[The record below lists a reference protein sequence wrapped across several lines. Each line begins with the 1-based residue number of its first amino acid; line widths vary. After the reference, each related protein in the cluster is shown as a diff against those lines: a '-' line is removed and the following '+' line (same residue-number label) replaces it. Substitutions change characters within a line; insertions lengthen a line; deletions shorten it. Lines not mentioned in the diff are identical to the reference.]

1 MIYPKEI
8 IELYEQLCL
17 QESESQRIEAKR
29 CSDTVSDSVMQT
41 VCAFANEVGLEYGY
55 LLLGVSEP
63 DDEHKNYWVSGVSD
77 SDRVLDQIQTNCR
90 NQFKVV
96 VNIDAGMAIIENKT
110 VIAVKVFELDP
121 ASKPCSF
128 LSSGKNKKNFT
139 KTGIWR
145 RGLNGD
151 YEATVDELQSIY
163 SQKQGLSYENTF
175 LPNVTWDDIDPEKI
189 DEYRRLRR
197 KVRQDSP
204 ELDYDDVTLLDTF
217 NLIRQKDDAIQP
229 NIAGL
234 LLFGTNVA
242 LRKHLPMIRVDY
254 IRHRGSQWID
264 DDEQRFLY
272 TKDFRESLLTLIPR
286 LEAMILDDIPEY
298 FNLEENALQ
307 RTDRPFLP
315 QKVVREAVVNM
326 VMHRDYAVNQPSQVN
341 RFSNRLEL
349 QNAGYSLKPLEDL
362 GNAKSITRNPLIAAV
377 LYDLK
382 FAETKG
388 SGVNTMRSLLKKAKL
403 SPPVFHSNQDNNQF
417 KATLLLQH
425 LMREEQLEWLKLF
438 SEYNLS
444 DNEAV
449 ALVLAR
455 ETGFVDNSGLREI
468 SGLDTLAASKLLGKL
483 RDKHLL
489 DKFGKGQYTF
499 YLLSD
504 LASNIDDK
512 PTKLDD
518 KPTKLDDKPTKL
530 DDKPTKLD
538 DKPTKLDDKPTKLDD
553 KPTKLD
559 ELLEDLGNRS
569 SFGQIRIVIAML
581 CLEQPCSAE
590 FIAEKLNRNQQYVSK
605 NYLKKLIDSWYLT
618 YIYPEQPNHPEQ
630 AYRTTDKGREWL
642 TEKGIIN
649 DKQ

>member
-189 DEYRRLRR
+189 EEYRRLRR

-217 NLIRQKDDAIQP
+217 NLIRQKDGAIQP

-403 SPPVFHSNQDNNQF
+403 SPPIFHSNQDNNQF

-538 DKPTKLDDKPTKLDD
+538 DKPTKLD
-553 KPTKLD
+553 

-569 SFGQIRIVIAML
+569 SFGQISIVIAML

-618 YIYPEQPNHPEQ
+618 YIYPEQPNYPEQ

>member
-1 MIYPKEI
+1 M
-8 IELYEQLCL
+8 
-17 QESESQRIEAKR
+17 
-29 CSDTVSDSVMQT
+29 
-41 VCAFANEVGLEYGY
+41 
-55 LLLGVSEP
+55 
-63 DDEHKNYWVSGVSD
+63 
-77 SDRVLDQIQTNCR
+77 
-90 NQFKVV
+90 
-96 VNIDAGMAIIENKT
+96 
-110 VIAVKVFELDP
+110 
-121 ASKPCSF
+121 
-128 LSSGKNKKNFT
+128 
-139 KTGIWR
+139 
-145 RGLNGD
+145 
-151 YEATVDELQSIY
+151 
-163 SQKQGLSYENTF
+163 
-175 LPNVTWDDIDPEKI
+175 
-189 DEYRRLRR
+189 
-197 KVRQDSP
+197 RQDSP

-217 NLIRQKDDAIQP
+217 NLIRQKDGAIQP

-538 DKPTKLDDKPTKLDD
+538 DKPTKLDDKPTKLD
-553 KPTKLD
+553 

-569 SFGQIRIVIAML
+569 SFGQISIVIAML

>member
-217 NLIRQKDDAIQP
+217 NLIRQKDGAIQP

-468 SGLDTLAASKLLGKL
+468 SGLDTSAASKLLGKL

-530 DDKPTKLD
+530 D
-538 DKPTKLDDKPTKLDD
+538 
-553 KPTKLD
+553 

-569 SFGQIRIVIAML
+569 SFGQISIVIAML

>member
-151 YEATVDELQSIY
+151 YEATLDELQSIY

-189 DEYRRLRR
+189 EEYRRLRR

>member
-189 DEYRRLRR
+189 EEYRRLRR

-217 NLIRQKDDAIQP
+217 NLIRQKDGAIQP

-254 IRHRGSQWID
+254 IRHRGSQWI

-489 DKFGKGQYTF
+489 DKLGKGQHTF

-504 LASNIDDK
+504 LASNI
-512 PTKLDD
+512 
-518 KPTKLDDKPTKL
+518 DDKPTKL

-569 SFGQIRIVIAML
+569 SFGQISIVIAML

>member
-1 MIYPKEI
+1 
-8 IELYEQLCL
+8 
-17 QESESQRIEAKR
+17 
-29 CSDTVSDSVMQT
+29 MQT

-121 ASKPCSF
+121 ASKLCSF

-189 DEYRRLRR
+189 EEYRRLRR

-217 NLIRQKDDAIQP
+217 NLIRQKDGAIQP

-254 IRHRGSQWID
+254 IKHRGSQWID

-512 PTKLDD
+512 PTKLD
-518 KPTKLDDKPTKL
+518 
-530 DDKPTKLD
+530 
-538 DKPTKLDDKPTKLDD
+538 
-553 KPTKLD
+553 

-569 SFGQIRIVIAML
+569 SFGQISIVIAML

>member
-1 MIYPKEI
+1 M
-8 IELYEQLCL
+8 
-17 QESESQRIEAKR
+17 
-29 CSDTVSDSVMQT
+29 
-41 VCAFANEVGLEYGY
+41 
-55 LLLGVSEP
+55 
-63 DDEHKNYWVSGVSD
+63 
-77 SDRVLDQIQTNCR
+77 
-90 NQFKVV
+90 
-96 VNIDAGMAIIENKT
+96 
-110 VIAVKVFELDP
+110 
-121 ASKPCSF
+121 
-128 LSSGKNKKNFT
+128 
-139 KTGIWR
+139 
-145 RGLNGD
+145 
-151 YEATVDELQSIY
+151 
-163 SQKQGLSYENTF
+163 
-175 LPNVTWDDIDPEKI
+175 
-189 DEYRRLRR
+189 
-197 KVRQDSP
+197 RQDSP

-559 ELLEDLGNRS
+559 DKPTKLDDKPTKLDDKPTKLDELLEDLGNRS
-569 SFGQIRIVIAML
+569 SFGQISIVIAML

-605 NYLKKLIDSWYLT
+605 NYLKELIDSWYLT

>member
-1 MIYPKEI
+1 M
-8 IELYEQLCL
+8 

-151 YEATVDELQSIY
+151 YEATLDELQSIY

-189 DEYRRLRR
+189 EEYRRLRR

-569 SFGQIRIVIAML
+569 SFEQISIVIAML

-605 NYLKKLIDSWYLT
+605 NYLKELIDSWYLT

>member
-189 DEYRRLRR
+189 EEYRRLRR

-217 NLIRQKDDAIQP
+217 NLIRQKDGAIQP

-417 KATLLLQH
+417 KAILLLQH

-538 DKPTKLDDKPTKLDD
+538 DKPTKLDDKPTKLD
-553 KPTKLD
+553 

-569 SFGQIRIVIAML
+569 SFGQISIVIAML

>member
-189 DEYRRLRR
+189 EEYRRLRR

-217 NLIRQKDDAIQP
+217 NLIRQKDGVIQP

-468 SGLDTLAASKLLGKL
+468 SSLDTLAASKLLGKL

-538 DKPTKLDDKPTKLDD
+538 DKPTKLDDKPTKLD
-553 KPTKLD
+553 

-569 SFGQIRIVIAML
+569 SFGQISIVIAML

>member
-1 MIYPKEI
+1 
-8 IELYEQLCL
+8 
-17 QESESQRIEAKR
+17 
-29 CSDTVSDSVMQT
+29 
-41 VCAFANEVGLEYGY
+41 
-55 LLLGVSEP
+55 
-63 DDEHKNYWVSGVSD
+63 
-77 SDRVLDQIQTNCR
+77 
-90 NQFKVV
+90 
-96 VNIDAGMAIIENKT
+96 
-110 VIAVKVFELDP
+110 
-121 ASKPCSF
+121 
-128 LSSGKNKKNFT
+128 
-139 KTGIWR
+139 
-145 RGLNGD
+145 
-151 YEATVDELQSIY
+151 
-163 SQKQGLSYENTF
+163 
-175 LPNVTWDDIDPEKI
+175 
-189 DEYRRLRR
+189 
-197 KVRQDSP
+197 
-204 ELDYDDVTLLDTF
+204 
-217 NLIRQKDDAIQP
+217 
-229 NIAGL
+229 
-234 LLFGTNVA
+234 
-242 LRKHLPMIRVDY
+242 
-254 IRHRGSQWID
+254 
-264 DDEQRFLY
+264 
-272 TKDFRESLLTLIPR
+272 
-286 LEAMILDDIPEY
+286 
-298 FNLEENALQ
+298 
-307 RTDRPFLP
+307 
-315 QKVVREAVVNM
+315 M
-326 VMHRDYAVNQPSQVN
+326 VMNRDYAVNQPSQVN

-403 SPPVFHSNQDNNQF
+403 SPPIFHSNQDNNQF

-538 DKPTKLDDKPTKLDD
+538 DKPTKLDDKPTKLD
-553 KPTKLD
+553 

-569 SFGQIRIVIAML
+569 SFGQISIVIAML

-618 YIYPEQPNHPEQ
+618 YIYPEQPNYPEQ

>member
-151 YEATVDELQSIY
+151 YEATLDELQSIY

-189 DEYRRLRR
+189 EEYRRLRR

-538 DKPTKLDDKPTKLDD
+538 DKPTKLD
-553 KPTKLD
+553 

>member
-77 SDRVLDQIQTNCR
+77 SERVLDQIQTNCR

-189 DEYRRLRR
+189 EEYRRLRR

-217 NLIRQKDDAIQP
+217 NLIRQKDGAIQP

-538 DKPTKLDDKPTKLDD
+538 DKPTKLDDKPTKLD
-553 KPTKLD
+553 

-569 SFGQIRIVIAML
+569 SFGQISIVIAML

>member
-77 SDRVLDQIQTNCR
+77 SDRVLDQILTNCR

-189 DEYRRLRR
+189 EEYRRLRR

-217 NLIRQKDDAIQP
+217 NLIRQKDGAIQP

-403 SPPVFHSNQDNNQF
+403 SPPIFHSNQDNNQF

-538 DKPTKLDDKPTKLDD
+538 
-553 KPTKLD
+553 

-569 SFGQIRIVIAML
+569 SFGQISIVIAML

>member
-1 MIYPKEI
+1 M
-8 IELYEQLCL
+8 
-17 QESESQRIEAKR
+17 
-29 CSDTVSDSVMQT
+29 
-41 VCAFANEVGLEYGY
+41 N
-55 LLLGVSEP
+55 
-63 DDEHKNYWVSGVSD
+63 
-77 SDRVLDQIQTNCR
+77 
-90 NQFKVV
+90 
-96 VNIDAGMAIIENKT
+96 
-110 VIAVKVFELDP
+110 
-121 ASKPCSF
+121 
-128 LSSGKNKKNFT
+128 
-139 KTGIWR
+139 
-145 RGLNGD
+145 
-151 YEATVDELQSIY
+151 
-163 SQKQGLSYENTF
+163 
-175 LPNVTWDDIDPEKI
+175 
-189 DEYRRLRR
+189 
-197 KVRQDSP
+197 
-204 ELDYDDVTLLDTF
+204 
-217 NLIRQKDDAIQP
+217 
-229 NIAGL
+229 
-234 LLFGTNVA
+234 
-242 LRKHLPMIRVDY
+242 
-254 IRHRGSQWID
+254 
-264 DDEQRFLY
+264 
-272 TKDFRESLLTLIPR
+272 
-286 LEAMILDDIPEY
+286 
-298 FNLEENALQ
+298 
-307 RTDRPFLP
+307 
-315 QKVVREAVVNM
+315 
-326 VMHRDYAVNQPSQVN
+326 RDYAVNQPSQVN

-403 SPPVFHSNQDNNQF
+403 SPPIFHSNQDNNQF

-538 DKPTKLDDKPTKLDD
+538 
-553 KPTKLD
+553 

-569 SFGQIRIVIAML
+569 SFGQISIVIAML

>member
-217 NLIRQKDDAIQP
+217 NLIRQKDGAIQP

-569 SFGQIRIVIAML
+569 SFGQISIVIAML

>member
-217 NLIRQKDDAIQP
+217 NLIRQKDGAIQP

-388 SGVNTMRSLLKKAKL
+388 SGVNTMRFLLKKAKL

-538 DKPTKLDDKPTKLDD
+538 
-553 KPTKLD
+553 

>member
-17 QESESQRIEAKR
+17 QESESQRQRIEAKR

-77 SDRVLDQIQTNCR
+77 SDRVLDQILTNCR

-189 DEYRRLRR
+189 EEYRRLRR

-217 NLIRQKDDAIQP
+217 NLIRQKDGAIQP

-403 SPPVFHSNQDNNQF
+403 SPPIFHSNQDNNQF

-538 DKPTKLDDKPTKLDD
+538 
-553 KPTKLD
+553 

-569 SFGQIRIVIAML
+569 SFGQISIVIAML

>member
-1 MIYPKEI
+1 M
-8 IELYEQLCL
+8 
-17 QESESQRIEAKR
+17 
-29 CSDTVSDSVMQT
+29 
-41 VCAFANEVGLEYGY
+41 
-55 LLLGVSEP
+55 
-63 DDEHKNYWVSGVSD
+63 
-77 SDRVLDQIQTNCR
+77 
-90 NQFKVV
+90 
-96 VNIDAGMAIIENKT
+96 
-110 VIAVKVFELDP
+110 
-121 ASKPCSF
+121 
-128 LSSGKNKKNFT
+128 
-139 KTGIWR
+139 
-145 RGLNGD
+145 
-151 YEATVDELQSIY
+151 
-163 SQKQGLSYENTF
+163 
-175 LPNVTWDDIDPEKI
+175 
-189 DEYRRLRR
+189 
-197 KVRQDSP
+197 
-204 ELDYDDVTLLDTF
+204 
-217 NLIRQKDDAIQP
+217 
-229 NIAGL
+229 
-234 LLFGTNVA
+234 
-242 LRKHLPMIRVDY
+242 
-254 IRHRGSQWID
+254 
-264 DDEQRFLY
+264 
-272 TKDFRESLLTLIPR
+272 
-286 LEAMILDDIPEY
+286 
-298 FNLEENALQ
+298 
-307 RTDRPFLP
+307 
-315 QKVVREAVVNM
+315 REAVVNM
-326 VMHRDYAVNQPSQVN
+326 VMNRDYAVNQPSQVN

-538 DKPTKLDDKPTKLDD
+538 
-553 KPTKLD
+553 

-569 SFGQIRIVIAML
+569 SFEQISIVIAML

-605 NYLKKLIDSWYLT
+605 NYLKELIDSWYLT

>member
-254 IRHRGSQWID
+254 IRHRGSQWI

-538 DKPTKLDDKPTKLDD
+538 DKPTKLD
-553 KPTKLD
+553 

-569 SFGQIRIVIAML
+569 SFGQISIVIAML

>member
-77 SDRVLDQIQTNCR
+77 TDRVLDQIQTNCR

-175 LPNVTWDDIDPEKI
+175 LPNVTWNDIDPEKI
-189 DEYRRLRR
+189 EEYRRLRR

-217 NLIRQKDDAIQP
+217 NLIRQKDGAIQP

-538 DKPTKLDDKPTKLDD
+538 DKPTKLD
-553 KPTKLD
+553 

-569 SFGQIRIVIAML
+569 SFGQISIVIAML

>member
-217 NLIRQKDDAIQP
+217 NLIRQKDGAIQP

-468 SGLDTLAASKLLGKL
+468 SGLDTSAASKLLGKL

-518 KPTKLDDKPTKL
+518 KPTKLD
-530 DDKPTKLD
+530 
-538 DKPTKLDDKPTKLDD
+538 
-553 KPTKLD
+553 

-569 SFGQIRIVIAML
+569 SFGQISIVIAML

>member
-77 SDRVLDQIQTNCR
+77 SDRVLDQILTNCR

-189 DEYRRLRR
+189 EEYRRLRR

-217 NLIRQKDDAIQP
+217 NLIRQKDGAIQP

-403 SPPVFHSNQDNNQF
+403 SPPIFHSNQDNNQF

-530 DDKPTKLD
+530 D
-538 DKPTKLDDKPTKLDD
+538 
-553 KPTKLD
+553 

-569 SFGQIRIVIAML
+569 SFGQISIVIAML

>member
-217 NLIRQKDDAIQP
+217 NLIRQKDGAIQP

-538 DKPTKLDDKPTKLDD
+538 DKPTKLD
-553 KPTKLD
+553 

-569 SFGQIRIVIAML
+569 SFGQISIVIAML

>member
-217 NLIRQKDDAIQP
+217 NLIRQKDGAIQP

-538 DKPTKLDDKPTKLDD
+538 DKPTKLDDKPTKLD
-553 KPTKLD
+553 

-569 SFGQIRIVIAML
+569 SFGQISIVIAML

>member
-151 YEATVDELQSIY
+151 YEATLDELQSIY

-189 DEYRRLRR
+189 EEYRRLRR

-489 DKFGKGQYTF
+489 DKFRKGQYTF

-538 DKPTKLDDKPTKLDD
+538 DKPTKLDDKPTKLD
-553 KPTKLD
+553 

-569 SFGQIRIVIAML
+569 SFEQISIVIAML

-605 NYLKKLIDSWYLT
+605 NYLKELIDSWYLT

>member
-151 YEATVDELQSIY
+151 YEATLDELQSIY

-189 DEYRRLRR
+189 EEYRRLRR

-538 DKPTKLDDKPTKLDD
+538 DKPTKLDDKPTKLD
-553 KPTKLD
+553 

>member
-1 MIYPKEI
+1 M
-8 IELYEQLCL
+8 
-17 QESESQRIEAKR
+17 
-29 CSDTVSDSVMQT
+29 
-41 VCAFANEVGLEYGY
+41 
-55 LLLGVSEP
+55 
-63 DDEHKNYWVSGVSD
+63 
-77 SDRVLDQIQTNCR
+77 
-90 NQFKVV
+90 
-96 VNIDAGMAIIENKT
+96 
-110 VIAVKVFELDP
+110 
-121 ASKPCSF
+121 
-128 LSSGKNKKNFT
+128 
-139 KTGIWR
+139 
-145 RGLNGD
+145 
-151 YEATVDELQSIY
+151 
-163 SQKQGLSYENTF
+163 
-175 LPNVTWDDIDPEKI
+175 
-189 DEYRRLRR
+189 
-197 KVRQDSP
+197 
-204 ELDYDDVTLLDTF
+204 
-217 NLIRQKDDAIQP
+217 
-229 NIAGL
+229 
-234 LLFGTNVA
+234 
-242 LRKHLPMIRVDY
+242 
-254 IRHRGSQWID
+254 
-264 DDEQRFLY
+264 
-272 TKDFRESLLTLIPR
+272 
-286 LEAMILDDIPEY
+286 
-298 FNLEENALQ
+298 
-307 RTDRPFLP
+307 
-315 QKVVREAVVNM
+315 REAVVNM
-326 VMHRDYAVNQPSQVN
+326 VMNRDYAVNQPSQVN

-403 SPPVFHSNQDNNQF
+403 SPPIFHSNQDNNQF

-530 DDKPTKLD
+530 D
-538 DKPTKLDDKPTKLDD
+538 
-553 KPTKLD
+553 

-569 SFGQIRIVIAML
+569 SFGQISIVIAML

-618 YIYPEQPNHPEQ
+618 YIYPEQPNYPEQ

>member
-1 MIYPKEI
+1 
-8 IELYEQLCL
+8 
-17 QESESQRIEAKR
+17 
-29 CSDTVSDSVMQT
+29 
-41 VCAFANEVGLEYGY
+41 
-55 LLLGVSEP
+55 
-63 DDEHKNYWVSGVSD
+63 
-77 SDRVLDQIQTNCR
+77 
-90 NQFKVV
+90 
-96 VNIDAGMAIIENKT
+96 
-110 VIAVKVFELDP
+110 
-121 ASKPCSF
+121 
-128 LSSGKNKKNFT
+128 
-139 KTGIWR
+139 
-145 RGLNGD
+145 
-151 YEATVDELQSIY
+151 
-163 SQKQGLSYENTF
+163 
-175 LPNVTWDDIDPEKI
+175 
-189 DEYRRLRR
+189 
-197 KVRQDSP
+197 
-204 ELDYDDVTLLDTF
+204 
-217 NLIRQKDDAIQP
+217 
-229 NIAGL
+229 
-234 LLFGTNVA
+234 
-242 LRKHLPMIRVDY
+242 
-254 IRHRGSQWID
+254 
-264 DDEQRFLY
+264 
-272 TKDFRESLLTLIPR
+272 
-286 LEAMILDDIPEY
+286 
-298 FNLEENALQ
+298 
-307 RTDRPFLP
+307 
-315 QKVVREAVVNM
+315 M

-538 DKPTKLDDKPTKLDD
+538 DKPTKLD
-553 KPTKLD
+553 

-569 SFGQIRIVIAML
+569 SFGQISIVIAML

>member
-217 NLIRQKDDAIQP
+217 NLIRQKDGAIQP

-254 IRHRGSQWID
+254 IRHRGSQWI

-468 SGLDTLAASKLLGKL
+468 SALDTLAASKLLGKL

-538 DKPTKLDDKPTKLDD
+538 DKPTKLDDKPTKLD
-553 KPTKLD
+553 

-569 SFGQIRIVIAML
+569 SFGQISIVIAML